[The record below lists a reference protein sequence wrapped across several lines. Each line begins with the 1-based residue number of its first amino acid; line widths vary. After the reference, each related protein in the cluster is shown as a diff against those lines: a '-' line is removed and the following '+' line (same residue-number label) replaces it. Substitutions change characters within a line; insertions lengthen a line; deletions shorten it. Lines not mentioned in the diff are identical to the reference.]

1 MTKPIVPPQTIGILG
16 GGQLGRMMAIA
27 AKEMGFKVAS
37 VDPTKGSPCGLIAD
51 IEIVGDYASEEARD
65 KLAEVSD
72 VITYEFENV
81 DLETANW
88 LEKNHHLPQG
98 SNLLKVTQDR
108 AEEKATLESIGVK
121 VAPYEL
127 VSNETQLNAALEK
140 IGYPS
145 ILKTTR
151 GGYDGKGQVILDTP
165 EHIEMAHKLIE
176 DEVPCVLEK
185 KISFIKEI
193 SVIVA
198 RNVYGDIE
206 TFPVAE
212 NIHRDNILYESIV
225 PARIT
230 EESLEKAKFMAIQ
243 IAEGLNLVG
252 TLAVEMFLTEDMD
265 IYINELAPRP
275 HNSGHYTIEGCVF
288 SQFQQHIRAI
298 CGWKL
303 GKPTLVK
310 PSVMVNL
317 LGEEAHHILNVAPL
331 FDNVHLHLYEKEE
344 AKEKRKM
351 GHFTIIDD
359 SLNDA
364 VENAETIALN
374 LQKHNLEEVK

>member
-27 AKEMGFKVAS
+27 AKEMGFKIAT
-37 VDPTKGSPCGLIAD
+37 VDPTKGSPCGLLAD
-51 IEIVGDYASEEARD
+51 IEIVGDYASEEARN

-81 DLETANW
+81 DLDTARW
-88 LEKNHHLPQG
+88 LEENHHLPQG
-98 SNLLKVTQDR
+98 SNLLKVTQNR
-108 AEEKATLESIGVK
+108 AEEKATLEAIGVK

-127 VSNETQLNAALEK
+127 VSNEAQLNTALRK

-145 ILKTTR
+145 ILKTIR
-151 GGYDGKGQVILDTP
+151 GGYDGKGQVVLDTP
-165 EHIEMAHKLIE
+165 EHIELAHQLIE
-176 DEVPCVLEK
+176 GGTPCVLEE

-198 RNVYGDIE
+198 RNVYGDVE

-212 NIHRDNILYESIV
+212 NIHRDSILYESVV
-225 PARIT
+225 PARISD
-230 EESLEKAKFMAIQ
+230 ESIEKARSLAIQ
-243 IAEGLNLVG
+243 IADGLDLVG
-252 TLAVEMFLTEDMD
+252 TLAVEMFLTDD
-265 IYINELAPRP
+265 SGIYINELAPRP

-331 FDNVHLHLYEKEE
+331 FDNVHLHLYEKKE
-344 AKEKRKM
+344 AKKKRKM

-359 SLNDA
+359 SLNAA
-364 VENAETIALN
+364 VEKAETIAKN
-374 LQKHNLEEVK
+374 LQKHILEEVK